1 LNGNNEPQSQRQN
14 AKTPRKARFIN
25 CLKNESLKRRQT
37 ERACLFFCE
46 KKMISWRLGVLA
58 LALVLL
64 VGCKSKSKFV
74 ENTLPLPPAA
84 DSGIYDGQFIQTD
97 YGFAFPLPPK
107 WNWLRL
113 SAEQEVDEVARFADN
128 SQNIL
133 VRVSV
138 QIVGD
143 SSSLTK
149 KQWEDAAAQD
159 LKNHLFKIQK
169 MDSTEEWKTEDSG
182 PWIEVP
188 FLLTDPRGSF
198 WSDQEWALNKGDLL
212 IGVHA
217 MMPQETAESEAGK
230 KLFKELRGVL
240 PQIHWYTPIGP
251 RGVSID
257 RFELRQFTESF
268 QAALESRSLSKVGA
282 YFDDMYPDRA
292 KWNVWYQQ
300 AVSGDPKSFDLT
312 AELSGLVINGDY
324 AAASFTLTR
333 KDKSDSHSEKLER
346 SFNLSKKEGA
356 WKITASLDKK

>member
-1 LNGNNEPQSQRQN
+1 MDLFRPEKSIDKSAGIICFCFPSLFRAFAVIFLAVVFSFGCRARSRFVDN
-14 AKTPRKARFIN
+14 A
-25 CLKNESLKRRQT
+25 
-37 ERACLFFCE
+37 
-46 KKMISWRLGVLA
+46 
-58 LALVLL
+58 
-64 VGCKSKSKFV
+64 
-74 ENTLPLPPAA
+74 LPLPPAA

-97 YGFAFPLPPK
+97 YGFAFPLPSK

-138 QIVGD
+138 QILGD
-143 SSSLTK
+143 TPSLTK
-149 KQWEDAAAQD
+149 KQWEDDAAQD

-169 MDSTEEWKTEDSG
+169 TDSVEEWKTEDSG

-188 FLLTDPRGSF
+188 FLLVDSRGGL

-217 MMPQETAESEAGK
+217 MMTQETAESEAGK
-230 KLFKELRGVL
+230 KLFKDLRDVL
-240 PQIHWYTPIGP
+240 PRIHWYTPIGP
-251 RGVSID
+251 RGISID

-268 QAALESRSLSKVGA
+268 QGALQSRSLSRVGA

-292 KWNVWYQQ
+292 KWNAWYLQ

-312 AELSGLVINGDY
+312 ADLSGLVINGDY
-324 AAASFTLTR
+324 AAASFALTR
-333 KDKSDSHSEKLER
+333 KDKNDSHSEKFER

-356 WKITASLDKK
+356 WKITASLDKN